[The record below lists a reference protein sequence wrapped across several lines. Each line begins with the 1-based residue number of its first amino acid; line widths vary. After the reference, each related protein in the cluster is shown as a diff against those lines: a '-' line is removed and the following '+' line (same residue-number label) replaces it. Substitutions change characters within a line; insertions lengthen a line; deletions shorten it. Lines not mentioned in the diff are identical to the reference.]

1 MASSFS
7 DCAINSSKKDAAFSE
22 SCDRRKR
29 CDLCY
34 LRNSSLS
41 GYCLNSLLVFLV
53 IFLFGCATLHPIPQ
67 EQDARHSFRAFPK
80 KYRKLALEYERLGE
94 LRRALICWQIVDSFK
109 PDNEVSARINMLRAK
124 TLTMADEHF
133 SKGVAYLRN
142 SEKQRARGEFLKAL
156 NYDPDHEQ
164 ALDYLLHEVRQPHF
178 LVYETKEHDSLKKIA
193 GDKYD
198 DSSKDYIVAYFN
210 DIDSST
216 KLEPGV
222 KLKLPF
228 IEVPLTAE
236 PTHTEDMLHTA
247 QALFKTRQY
256 QKAVLRAKDILTYD
270 PTNNEAAELLNASCY
285 QLGRELIR
293 KKQYVQALRLFE
305 GLDSNYRNV
314 SEIKKLLRKNLND
327 KAEAHYKKG
336 LTYFLG
342 GELDRA
348 IEEWQEAL
356 LLNPDHP
363 RAKRDLKKAQ
373 RLSNNLK
380 RFE

>member
-1 MASSFS
+1 
-7 DCAINSSKKDAAFSE
+7 
-22 SCDRRKR
+22 
-29 CDLCY
+29 
-34 LRNSSLS
+34 
-41 GYCLNSLLVFLV
+41 V
-53 IFLFGCATLHPIPQ
+53 IFLFGCASSHPIPK

-80 KYRKLALEYERLGE
+80 KYRKLASEYERLGE

-109 PDNEVSARINMLRAK
+109 PDNEVSARINILRAK
-124 TLTMADEHF
+124 TLTMADQHF
-133 SKGVAYLRN
+133 SKGVEYLRN
-142 SEKQRARGEFLKAL
+142 SEPQRARREFLKAL

-164 ALDYLLHEVRQPHF
+164 ALDHLRHELRQPHF

-193 GDKYD
+193 EEKYGDFA
-198 DSSKDYIVAYFN
+198 KDYIVAYFN

-216 KLEPGV
+216 KLKPGV
-222 KLKLPF
+222 ILKLPF

-236 PTHTEDMLHTA
+236 PTHTEDMLDMA

-256 QKAVLRAKDILTYD
+256 QKALFIAKDILTYD
-270 PTNNEAAELLNASCY
+270 PTNNDANDLLNASYY

-293 KKQYVQALRLFE
+293 QKRYLKALRLFE

-314 SEIKKLLRKNLND
+314 SEIKKLLRKNLYD

-336 LTYFLG
+336 ITYFLG

-356 LLNPDHP
+356 RLNPAHP
-363 RAKRDLKKAQ
+363 RAKRDLEKAQ
-373 RLSNNLK
+373 RLSNNLR